1 MSCRYCKKILDKPA
15 TVIPCGHTY
24 CVSCKTGYRRN
35 QCYACGP
42 DIKVSA
48 VYRNELLDEFFK
60 LFEIDELKR

>member
-1 MSCRYCKKILDKPA
+1 M
-15 TVIPCGHTY
+15 IPCGHTY

-42 DIKVSA
+42 DVKVSA

-60 LFEIDELKR
+60 LFEIDELKKQ